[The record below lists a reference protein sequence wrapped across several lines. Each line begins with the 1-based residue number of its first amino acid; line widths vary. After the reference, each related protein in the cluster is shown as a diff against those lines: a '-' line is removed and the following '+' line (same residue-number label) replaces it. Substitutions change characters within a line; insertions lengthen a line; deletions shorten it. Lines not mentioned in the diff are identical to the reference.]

1 MVAMARRVP
10 RSAGPLDGWPA
21 SWASE
26 TVLAAHEAFS
36 GLSFTP
42 TGRQNWSVQ
51 FDDKRSNIR
60 DENELKEK
68 QLAKAGAR
76 LAALLNAI
84 WP

>member
-1 MVAMARRVP
+1 MAEARAVP
-10 RSAGPLDGWPA
+10 RSAGQLDAWPA

-26 TVLAAHEAFS
+26 TVLASHRAFS

-51 FDDKRSNIR
+51 FDDKRSYIR
-60 DENELKEK
+60 DENRLKEQ
-68 QLAKAGAR
+68 QLAMAGAR
-76 LAALLNAI
+76 LAELLNAI